1 MTEEDL
7 KLVFSPLCRRIRRK
21 RLSIHVQIYRLEQ
34 EDGWTLEVE
43 IHKGGCTVW
52 DDKFAT
58 DQAALDEVMNVIET
72 EGIET
77 FFVDPDKPTLH

>member
-1 MTEEDL
+1 M
-7 KLVFSPLCRRIRRK
+7 
-21 RLSIHVQIYRLEQ
+21 QIYRLEQ

-43 IHKGGCTVW
+43 NHKGGCTVW

-58 DQAALDEVMNVIET
+58 DQAALDEVMNVLET

-77 FFVDPDKPTLH
+77 F